1 MSASMLLGL
10 FSWID
15 DFFKALFDLIPKLI
29 YLFWAS
35 LACVLDVLQLFFRKL
50 AGLDVYYMTENGKTT
65 MIAGDIVTQF
75 IAGILGWDIGADK
88 YNYSTLSTVFYSM
101 ILFGIIVC
109 FGCILIAIIKSHY
122 SYDEKSAKGPM
133 QYVYAG
139 VKSVVNMIA
148 VPVIVVLGLYV
159 SQALLQALDSITTI
173 NSSSIIEMY
182 GSDNVNNYLRSTR
195 TKRSEAAGS
204 TNSSEVTYSYYDIFG
219 AYSHILYGTAS
230 DKNYSESQY
239 GLIAATSQT
248 FSGSMFKVAAFNAN
262 RARKSGWNINDE
274 GIYDN
279 NLDKFTGLAG
289 SGDKQLKL
297 FSKASSNEELADMID
312 TAFANN
318 LHLQKGYDLNYIDA
332 SGGAWASRV
341 YFNNFY
347 TQNVRA
353 FSKFNIGVIWYY
365 YDLWEFNFLVGF
377 ASIIV
382 GASLFVNIIMG
393 LITRLFMCIGLFLIS
408 PPLFGLAPLD
418 GGKAGKSWRENFMKQ
433 VLMTYGAVVGMNIF
447 FLMLPYF
454 NKISFFNI
462 EIADYFA
469 QTLIIIVG
477 LITIKAFIAV
487 CSALIGAED
496 ANASGAK
503 IAGEVGG
510 TIKGAAKMTG
520 AAAKFA
526 YKHTPAGWAVH
537 AGVASAK
544 HGIGKLGE
552 KMMGTGDAPTKFG
565 KAIGAFKDPTAAI
578 DAGMANRWKKQSET
592 AEKKKLEKELTHEN
606 IKNGKESTDKLL
618 ASGDKLAEV
627 FDRLRDGSMTASE
640 AMKKL
645 QNGSINGATFNASQ
659 SKFVVDQ
666 MMGAGSMQDFRDKM
680 TGLKRDDKGNPI
692 KDTGTETDKFKVW
705 GDGDSK
711 ANIYK
716 NSVSKPYRDAQA
728 GYIKDNNEA
737 WNRAKAVGS
746 SGFGDMYKEAYGSVL
761 KGDTFK
767 VFDDARAKKKENE
780 AKAKEQARH
789 GEEIAALKSIEAAI
803 KSNKPKK

>member
-1 MSASMLLGL
+1 MSASMLLGV
-10 FSWID
+10 FSWLG
-15 DFFKALFDLIPKLI
+15 DFFKSLFDIIPKTI

-35 LACVLDVLQLFFRKL
+35 LSCVLDILQLFFRKL
-50 AGLDVYYMTENGKTT
+50 AGLDVYYITENGKTT
-65 MIAGDIVTQF
+65 MVAGDIVTQF
-75 IAGILGWDIGADK
+75 IAGILGWDIGAGK

-109 FGCILIAIIKSHY
+109 FGCILISIIKSHY

-139 VKSVVNMIA
+139 VKSVVNMVA

-159 SQALLQALDSITTI
+159 SQALLQALDSIT
-173 NSSSIIEMY
+173 SIGASQIEQMY
-182 GSDNVNNYLRSTR
+182 GSDGVKYLETAKTSRSG
-195 TKRSEAAGS
+195 AANS
-204 TNSSEVTYSYYDIFG
+204 TNTAEITYSFYDIFG
-219 AYSHILYGTAS
+219 FSSGIVYGAGS
-230 DKNYSESQY
+230 GPVDDNYYQDPWEKAKNYSKV
-239 GLIAATSQT
+239 GATTET
-248 FSGSMFKVAAFNAN
+248 FSGSMFKVAAYNAN
-262 RARKSGWNINDE
+262 RARQRCWYTRNNVDYACKDTLFKNAVDDE
-274 GIYDN
+274 
-279 NLDKFTGLAG
+279 TLA
-289 SGDKQLKL
+289 
-297 FSKASSNEELADMID
+297 NMID
-312 TAFANN
+312 TAFANH
-318 LHLQKGYDLNYIDA
+318 LHLKETEDLYKDGLF
-332 SGGAWASRV
+332 GGDESVGWVSPT
-341 YFNNFY
+341 YFANFF
-347 TQNVRA
+347 TWNISA
-353 FSKFNIGVIWYY
+353 FSKFNVGAVWYF
-365 YDLWEFNFLVGF
+365 YDLWNFNFLVGF

-454 NKISFFNI
+454 NKISFFAI
-462 EIADYFA
+462 SIADYFA

-645 QNGSINGATFNASQ
+645 QNGSIDGATFNASQ

-692 KDTGTETDKFKVW
+692 KGTGTETDKFKVW
-705 GDGDSK
+705 GSGDSE

-716 NSVSKPYRDAQA
+716 KSVSKPYRDNQA
-728 GYIKDNNEA
+728 GYIKDNQEA

-803 KSNKPKK
+803 KSNRPKK